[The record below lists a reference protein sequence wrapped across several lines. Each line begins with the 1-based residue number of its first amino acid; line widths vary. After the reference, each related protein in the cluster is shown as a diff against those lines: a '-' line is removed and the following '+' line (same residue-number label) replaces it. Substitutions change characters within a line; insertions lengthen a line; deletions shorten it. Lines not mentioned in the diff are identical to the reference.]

1 MNKQVLEQQF
11 HRTIIFSV
19 LLYALG
25 NPAAYALDYQYVAVT
40 EAPAAASQGPVR
52 AGSLTWQCKGNRCS
66 LGGPWPVPGVSA
78 CHSLAQVVGRLRSYG
93 HVNAQ
98 LTPAQMQQCN
108 AGVSA
113 AKSTLQTP
121 ARVPPAPGGLA
132 GAQFPAAP
140 RGVAPAGQPSG
151 MAGMSVPGPLAG
163 VPLVQA
169 TKPPVALPPLR
180 VQTPQPGTGAGL
192 PAPAVGLPGPRSE
205 PAPTPAAAPA
215 SPVAILE
222 RTLPASARIDTFYS
236 RWICTGNRCT
246 TSRLVNRDFVECQAL
261 ARSAGRLVSF
271 ETPAGQMGP
280 HDLERCNAPV
290 VEGFNITACS
300 GEDDLRGNSTLKF
313 AWYVEGRSFDV
324 AHGQPVFHGIPSH
337 TCATAHI
344 DRLLLAPFPLV
355 DLRQLVFDFHTVQ
368 GRGIHIE
375 SEDNWDMAEISVQA
389 RVIDPGGR
397 ASIVQLVDRRDNP
410 VHRFENIDR
419 WYVDVHLP

>member
-1 MNKQVLEQQF
+1 MERKVLRQQF
-11 HRTIIFSV
+11 HGVVIFS
-19 LLYALG
+19 LLLCALG
-25 NPAAYALDYQYVAVT
+25 SPAAYARDYQYVAVT
-40 EAPAAASQGPVR
+40 EAPAAARQGPVR
-52 AGSLTWQCKGNRCS
+52 AGMLTWQCKGNRCS
-66 LGGPWPVPGVSA
+66 LSGPWPVPGVSA
-78 CHSLAQVVGRLRSYG
+78 CRSLAQVVGRLRSYG

-108 AGVSA
+108 AGVTA

-121 ARVPPAPGGLA
+121 ARIPPAIGGPA
-132 GAQFPAAP
+132 GAQLPSAP
-140 RGVAPAGQPSG
+140 PRVTPGGQPPG

-163 VPLVQA
+163 APAGRA
-169 TKPPVALPPLR
+169 TQPPVALPPLR
-180 VQTPQPGTGAGL
+180 VPAPQPGTVAGL
-192 PAPAVGLPGPRSE
+192 PVPAVSLPGPRSE
-205 PAPTPAAAPA
+205 PAPTPAATPA

-222 RTLPASARIDTFYS
+222 RNVAANTRMDTLYS
-236 RWICTGNRCT
+236 RWSCTGNRCT
-246 TSRLVNRDFVECQAL
+246 TTRLVNRDFVECQAL

-271 ETPAGQMGP
+271 ETPGGQMSP

-324 AHGQPVFHGIPSH
+324 ALGQPVFHGIPSH

-344 DRLLLAPFPLV
+344 DRMLLAPFPLV

-397 ASIVQLVDRRDNP
+397 ASIVQLVDRHDNP

-419 WYVDVHLP
+419 WYVDVNLP